1 MHRFKSGS
9 LSDLHPLVSACAFKF
24 LSETIS
30 TNPASFIVPKHLRD
44 DPMLLEA
51 ARRTREQQIESNET
65 KVAIESLQPGMKLTR
80 PIFSFDGRKVL
91 SGNLVLDHDL
101 IWRIWQL
108 SALRP
113 LNGPLVIQ
121 SEN

>member
-1 MHRFKSGS
+1 
-9 LSDLHPLVSACAFKF
+9 
-24 LSETIS
+24 
-30 TNPASFIVPKHLRD
+30 
-44 DPMLLEA
+44 MLLEA